1 MNNLQRQRVTRMKKL
16 HSEIVATVRTTL
28 NVAIELGGLLEEQ
41 KAETQHGGWTAWVEN
56 NLPFDIRTAQNYM
69 AAFRRRGELKNETVS
84 YLAEMKFK
92 VAETVPATNELE
104 TVEA

>member
-1 MNNLQRQRVTRMKKL
+1 V
-16 HSEIVATVRTTL
+16 
-28 NVAIELGGLLEEQ
+28 
-41 KAETQHGGWTAWVEN
+41 
-56 NLPFDIRTAQNYM
+56 